1 MELLCEDSHS
11 ATANTN
17 KFLVNICSETI
28 FVMDIFFG
36 KKWQQNISNNVV
48 AFTSLRKLAQKFWIF
63 WYLLQQKDVTFS
75 FVQVVKVYKKHIM
88 HCLC

>member
-1 MELLCEDSHS
+1 
-11 ATANTN
+11 
-17 KFLVNICSETI
+17 
-28 FVMDIFFG
+28 MDIFFG
-36 KKWQQNISNNVV
+36 KKWQQNISNNVA

-63 WYLLQQKDVTFS
+63 WYLFQQKDVTFS